1 MLHCDSLRWADQ
13 YKTCPLR
20 QHQRFAC
27 FRVEFVPYARVYK
40 NFYFAA
46 NLICHRAQ
54 RRRHD
59 SKENNSCYINCTK
72 TEQEKG
78 RERTG
83 EKEKWNEIFFLYAAI
98 HMQII
103 YIQVCACVCEG
114 AATVPLKL
122 RCARTLRSFSS
133 LARSLVGILL
143 FYFVA
148 YLPFSFGHFV
158 VDCF

>member
-1 MLHCDSLRWADQ
+1 M
-13 YKTCPLR
+13 
-20 QHQRFAC
+20 
-27 FRVEFVPYARVYK
+27 
-40 NFYFAA
+40 
-46 NLICHRAQ
+46 
-54 RRRHD
+54 
-59 SKENNSCYINCTK
+59 
-72 TEQEKG
+72 
-78 RERTG
+78 RER
-83 EKEKWNEIFFLYAAI
+83 ERERKRNEMRFFLAAAI

-103 YIQVCACVCEG
+103 CIYTEVCACVCEG

-122 RCARTLRSFSS
+122 RCARTLRCFSS